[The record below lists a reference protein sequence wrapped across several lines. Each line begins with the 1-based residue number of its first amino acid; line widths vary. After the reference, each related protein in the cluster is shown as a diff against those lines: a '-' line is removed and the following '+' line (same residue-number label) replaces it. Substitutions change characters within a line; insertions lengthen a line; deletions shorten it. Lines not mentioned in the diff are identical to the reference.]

1 MKTRQR
7 RQHMHQKRVEKR
19 SKKAQERRSAWL
31 KASHT
36 THHQKTPQIAFMP
49 FLELLT
55 RGTSLHEQ
63 LRIKDDKVIP
73 FPVFQS
79 NRRAKAEM
87 ESAA

>member
-31 KASHT
+31 KASP

-87 ESAA
+87 ESVA